1 MRVLVFWLQAVCKT
15 VLRPFFHWNL
25 QAFSKAELVFKE
37 SFTFFGA
44 RHLAVDIFVGAKIDF
59 P

>member
-1 MRVLVFWLQAVCKT
+1 MRVLVSWLHAVCKT
-15 VLRPFFHWNL
+15 VLRPLFHWNL

-44 RHLAVDIFVGAKIDF
+44 RHLAVDIFVGAKIVF